1 MPQSATAKP
10 RVAAGAA
17 AQRFVKIAPDRRERR
32 RQSEDE
38 CRCNGNTDGRQKD
51 LGSAVV
57 ATLRALVAQIKQ
69 LERQI
74 ATAVREHPDGEIF
87 LSLFEDPNSVITIA
101 ELLSAIGVCRARSR
115 PAMRSPQTPA
125 RPRSQSSPATQESV
139 IRLGLQQAPAL
150 RVRPRTLPAGMDDA
164 RRDRRL

>member
-1 MPQSATAKP
+1 V
-10 RVAAGAA
+10 VAA
-17 AQRFVKIAPDRRERR
+17 
-32 RQSEDE
+32 
-38 CRCNGNTDGRQKD
+38 
-51 LGSAVV
+51 
-57 ATLRALVAQIKQ
+57 LRALVAQIKQ

-125 RPRSQSSPATQESV
+125 RPRSQSSPANARQRDSAGAATSAC
-139 IRLGLQQAPAL
+139 APRSAPNAPS
-150 RVRPRTLPAGMDDA
+150 RN
-164 RRDRRL
+164 RRR